1 MMPAFSARTVNDI
14 RGPEVATIPAGEF
27 LMGSEDGRANERP
40 EHRVWVDTFALAVVP
55 VTREDYALFLEATQ
69 RSPTRDWDDPR
80 FGDPLQPAVATTW
93 FDAVDY
99 CLWLSEKTARTYRLP
114 TEAEREKASRG
125 GEEGKRYP
133 WGDDLP
139 DWMNPHYRGDDI
151 ERPDRVGCDPP
162 NSYGL
167 HNMADLVHEWCA
179 DWYAPDYYLT
189 SPARNPTG
197 AEAGVRRA
205 SRGGAWRHLLKISPC
220 SARSSIPP
228 NRAFTDYG
236 FRVALTIS

>member
-1 MMPAFSARTVNDI
+1 MRERTVTDV

-40 EHRVWVDTFALAVVP
+40 EHRVWVDAFALAVVP
-55 VTREDYALFLEATQ
+55 VTREDYGLFLEATQ
-69 RSPTRDWDDPR
+69 RPPTRDWDDPR

-99 CLWLSEKTARTYRLP
+99 CVWLSEKTAQAYRLP

-125 GEEGKRYP
+125 GEEGKLYP

-139 DWMNPHYRGDDI
+139 DWMDPHYRGDDT

-162 NSYGL
+162 NPYGL

-179 DWYAPDYYLT
+179 DWYAPDYYLAT
-189 SPARNPTG
+189 PTRNPTG

-205 SRGGAWRHLLKISPC
+205 SRGGAWRHKLKVSPC